1 MNVFGFLQ
9 GIDRRLIYALL
20 ALTIIIPLVKPVPL
34 PMAISP
40 ETQDMWDYISGLPD
54 GGVLWV
60 GGDYSAASATE
71 LTPPGQICVRKA
83 FEKGMKVILY
93 SMWQTGAVQN
103 HGWLKAIADEM
114 GKQYG
119 VDWVD
124 LGWKPQSL
132 MTLRG
137 MTDDIITAAG
147 DADFNGA
154 KLADMPLIQ
163 TCKALKPE
171 YVAGILDLSSGDPG
185 ATGYVSSVIEPVK
198 LTMVVACTAVS
209 SPGFMPYLRA
219 GQFSGMSNGLSG
231 AAELETLA
239 KAPGKATS
247 GIGAQAFAHALIIL
261 LVVAGNVGY
270 LAKRRAG

>member
-1 MNVFGFLQ
+1 MNVFRVLQ

-34 PMAISP
+34 PLAISP
-40 ETQDMWDYISGLPD
+40 ETQQMWDYVNALPN
-54 GGVLWV
+54 GGVIWI

-71 LTPPGQICVRKA
+71 LTPPGQIVARLA
-83 FEKGMKVILY
+83 FDKGMKIILY

-103 HGWLKAIADEM
+103 HGWLQAIAEEK
-114 GKQYG
+114 GKVYG
-119 VDWVD
+119 TDWVD

-137 MTDDIITAAG
+137 FTDDIVTAAG

-154 KLADMPLIQ
+154 KLSGMPLIQ
-163 TCKALKPE
+163 TCKALRPE
-171 YVAGILDLSSGDPG
+171 YVAGILDLSTGDPG

-198 LTMVVACTAVS
+198 MTMVVACTAVS
-209 SPGFMPYLRA
+209 APGYMPYVRA

-231 AAELETLA
+231 AAELEKLA
-239 KAPGKATS
+239 GTPGKATS
-247 GIGAQAFAHALIIL
+247 GIGAQAFAHALVIL
-261 LVVAGNVGY
+261 LVVLGNIGY
-270 LAKRRAG
+270 LAKRRS